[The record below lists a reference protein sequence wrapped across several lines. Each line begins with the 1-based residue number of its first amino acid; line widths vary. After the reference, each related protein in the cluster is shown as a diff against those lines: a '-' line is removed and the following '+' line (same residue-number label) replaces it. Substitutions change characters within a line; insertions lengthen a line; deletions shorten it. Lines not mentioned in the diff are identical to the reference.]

1 MNIFPTRSKFCL
13 LKMLGWDANSDS
25 RVALFRWEFRAASQ
39 PRWFDR
45 LVSELVGTCFPY
57 LYFGIKITSR
67 VCESPKIR
75 MERKCTRMRQFSH
88 FQSCVLCYSS
98 KMVGYRVGGG
108 ALLIELGEMASNSE
122 VCRILF
128 ILMDP

>member
-1 MNIFPTRSKFCL
+1 MV
-13 LKMLGWDANSDS
+13 GWDADSDS

-45 LVSELVGTCFPY
+45 LVSELVGRCFPY

-75 MERKCTRMRQFSH
+75 MERKCARMSRFSH

-98 KMVGYRVGGG
+98 KMEEHGV
-108 ALLIELGEMASNSE
+108 LELFLFHNMDILDIATRGPR
-122 VCRILF
+122 RIAPAVLAAKLPK
-128 ILMDP
+128 I